1 MNPTILVADDD
12 ADILSFVVP
21 SLERAGFQ
29 VQEAHDGLQ
38 ALRLIVKAP
47 PDLAIL
53 DIGMPGLDGHAVL
66 RILQSQGPDA
76 PPVIFL
82 TARALRSDR
91 VAGLDAG
98 AVDYVVKPFDMDELI
113 ARAKVALR
121 TRRG

>member
-1 MNPTILVADDD
+1 MSPTILVADDD
-12 ADILSFVVP
+12 ADILSFVAP

-29 VQEAHDGLQ
+29 VREARDGLE
-38 ALRLIVKAP
+38 ALRLIVNSP

-53 DIGMPGLDGHAVL
+53 DIGMPGLDGRAVL
-66 RILQSQGPDA
+66 RILKNQGPDA

-113 ARAKVALR
+113 ARARVALR